1 MCREAKQVQ
10 LLEIPEDEIEHTEEV
25 ILDETIPEEN
35 EYTEEEA
42 IPAENGHTE
51 GELILEESIPVENEH
66 TEEETISES
75 ARSSLP
81 GLQELHFVPKCRK
94 RGRPKGA
101 CATADVHHFT
111 LLVMQ
116 SKQKLVLHWFVNDS
130 VVREEPLYRRG
141 GD

>member
-1 MCREAKQVQ
+1 MQ
-10 LLEIPEDEIEHTEEV
+10 LLEIPEDEIEYTEEV

-35 EYTEEEA
+35 EYTEEEVTLKDA

-81 GLQELHFVPKCRK
+81 GLQELHFAPKSRE
-94 RGRPKGA
+94 RGRHKGA
-101 CATADVHHFT
+101 CATA
-111 LLVMQ
+111 M
-116 SKQKLVLHWFVNDS
+116 
-130 VVREEPLYRRG
+130 
-141 GD
+141 